1 MKVTLKIGKES
12 YSCEEKDHRSM
23 LKCVE
28 ALLKEAG
35 ELDEDVSLDALT
47 EEESATLNYCY

>member
-1 MKVTLKIGKES
+1 MKVALEIDGER
-12 YSCEEKDHRSM
+12 YSCEKKDCTV
-23 LKCVE
+23 LECVE
-28 ALLKEAG
+28 VLMKQAG

>member
-12 YSCEEKDHRSM
+12 YSCEEKDHPNM

-28 ALLKEAG
+28 VLLKEAG
-35 ELDEDVSLDALT
+35 ELDEDFSLDALT
-47 EEESATLNYCY
+47 DDESATLNYCY

>member
-12 YSCEEKDHRSM
+12 YSCETKDRTV
-23 LKCVE
+23 LECVE
-28 ALLKEAG
+28 VLMKQAG